1 MSLDSIKILALA
13 LNNMKLDELIQND
26 RSNGSN
32 NPDVKRELG
41 AGQDKSTGLNSPFMT
56 INGYSVSKFLDSF
69 SLDLNGFLPVIR
81 FSFTPL
87 ETVFISVN
95 YPKDG
100 DIVSAYIRSPGD
112 FYNPLRMDFK
122 ILSVS
127 GDVSSR
133 YSLSGTDS
141 KGTLFKFHIIA
152 EAYIPGLYS
161 PKIRSFSKMNSVDV
175 LLDVSQDLNLGFATN
190 EKTTSDS
197 MTWICPNYSYY
208 DFIQEVCLRSYKDDE
223 QSFFDCW
230 IDPYYNLNF
239 INMGNQFAFDLDPKQ
254 EVLIIPGYA
263 GGGLKVDAA
272 IPGTPTPSPA
282 KVPLV
287 ITNAAGAGISPFY
300 INGYTLTSRAG
311 NSTNEFGYITEVGF
325 YDEQAEEQGL
335 SGKYVKYDIET
346 QTTTNVKAG
355 AILQKGRARDN
366 EYKNETRRE
375 WFGVLNYFPDL
386 SEGVHQNYYHATIQN
401 SINISDVSKMTLE
414 VEIASYFPGIIRG
427 MVLPV
432 SIYVFDG
439 GTRQQNSGNLSNK
452 DKNTGMNPTIDNFLS
467 GNYVVTGM
475 TVYWSKSLGGM
486 RQKLSLSKRTWTAN
500 SSGTIPKAFPISIET
515 GQF

>member
-1 MSLDSIKILALA
+1 MTSDSIKIVNIA

-26 RSNGSN
+26 RTNGSN
-32 NPDVKRELG
+32 DPEVQRALG
-41 AGQDKSTGLNSPFMT
+41 AGQEKSTGLTTPFMT
-56 INGYSVSKFLDSF
+56 INGYSVTKYLDSF
-69 SLDLNGFLPVIR
+69 YLDLSGFLPVIR

-100 DIVSAYIRSPGD
+100 DIVSLYIRAPED

-133 YSLSGTDS
+133 YSSTGAD
-141 KGTLFKFHIIA
+141 GGFFKFHIVA

-161 PKIRSFSKMNSVDV
+161 PRIKSFGNVNSSDV
-175 LLDVSQDLNLGFATN
+175 LLEVSQDLNLGFATN
-190 EKTTSDS
+190 EKTTNDS
-197 MTWICPNYSYY
+197 MKWLCPNYSYY

-223 QSFFDCW
+223 DSFFDCW

-239 INMGNQFAFDLDPKQ
+239 VNMGSQFSFSGDPKQ
-254 EVLIIPGYA
+254 EVLIIPGYNNE
-263 GGGLKVDAA
+263 GIKVDSA
-272 IPGTPTPSPA
+272 IPGTPSPGQY

-287 ITNAAGAGISPFY
+287 LTNASGAGVNPFF

-311 NSTNEFGYITEVGF
+311 NNTNQFGYITEVGF
-325 YDEQAEEQGL
+325 YDEESEEAEAA
-335 SGKYVKYDIET
+335 GKYVKYDLES
-346 QTTTNVKAG
+346 QTTDNVNPG

-375 WFGVLNYFPDL
+375 WFGVLNYFPDIDD
-386 SEGVHQNYYHATIQN
+386 GVHQNYYHATVQN
-401 SINISDVSKMTLE
+401 TINLSDVSKMTLE
-414 VEIASYFPGIIRG
+414 VEISSYFPGIIRG
-427 MVLPV
+427 MVIPV
-432 SIYVFDG
+432 SIYVFEG
-439 GTRQQNSGNLSNK
+439 GIRQQNVGNLSDRN
-452 DKNTGMNPTIDNFLS
+452 KNTGMNPTIDNFLS
-467 GNYVVTGM
+467 GLYVVVGM
-475 TVYWSKSLGGM
+475 EIYWSKFSGGM
-486 RQKLSLSKRTWTAN
+486 KQKLILSKRTWTAN
-500 SSGTIPKAFPISIET
+500 SSGTIPKAFPISIQT

>member
-1 MSLDSIKILALA
+1 
-13 LNNMKLDELIQND
+13 
-26 RSNGSN
+26 
-32 NPDVKRELG
+32 
-41 AGQDKSTGLNSPFMT
+41 
-56 INGYSVSKFLDSF
+56 
-69 SLDLNGFLPVIR
+69 
-81 FSFTPL
+81 
-87 ETVFISVN
+87 
-95 YPKDG
+95 
-100 DIVSAYIRSPGD
+100 
-112 FYNPLRMDFK
+112 
-122 ILSVS
+122 
-127 GDVSSR
+127 
-133 YSLSGTDS
+133 
-141 KGTLFKFHIIA
+141 
-152 EAYIPGLYS
+152 
-161 PKIRSFSKMNSVDV
+161 MNSVDV

-197 MTWICPNYSYY
+197 MTWLCPNYSYY

-355 AILQKGRARDN
+355 SILQKGRARDN